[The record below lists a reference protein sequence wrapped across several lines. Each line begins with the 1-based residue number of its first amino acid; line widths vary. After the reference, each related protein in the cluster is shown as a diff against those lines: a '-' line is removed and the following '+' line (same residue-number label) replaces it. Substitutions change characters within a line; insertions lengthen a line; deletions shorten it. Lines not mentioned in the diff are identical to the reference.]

1 MDYIVTWYRN
11 EVSVHTGEKREFS
24 TEKEALDFAENL
36 AETELDLAKLSVA
49 KFKGVVPTARLD
61 AISAGY
67 VSVEQE
73 RDERGLKE
81 WHLEPCTGALA
92 APKSESGAIA
102 WDYLPGRTVC
112 TVEEAGDRR
121 MLARIYASV
130 CVANLC
136 C

>member
-1 MDYIVTWYRN
+1 M
-11 EVSVHTGEKREFS
+11 
-24 TEKEALDFAENL
+24 
-36 AETELDLAKLSVA
+36 KLSVA

-61 AISAGY
+61 AILAGY
-67 VSVEQE
+67 VSVEH
-73 RDERGLKE
+73 DERGLKE
-81 WHLEPCTGALA
+81 WYLEPCTGALA
-92 APKSESGAIA
+92 APKSESGSIA